1 MYESTGLDEKRP
13 LKKTSS
19 NNSPA
24 RDLNPEPPELKSVTP
39 LTARRSVSL
48 VLFDAQLKY
57 ESATVLEACFLLII
71 QSFGKSPKPLS
82 SQ

>member
-24 RDLNPEPPELKSVTP
+24 RDLNPEPPEFKSVTS
-39 LTARRSVSL
+39 LTAPAVGELGAFRRTTEV
-48 VLFDAQLKY
+48 
-57 ESATVLEACFLLII
+57 
-71 QSFGKSPKPLS
+71 
-82 SQ
+82 